1 MRFYKKNKPAKIQIK
16 TKSIFVCLYIFSANS
31 FFQKQIQKQ
40 NETNKFTFFVWKEIL
55 FKIFSKN
62 KFKEKKIQIQLRN

>member
-31 FFQKQIQKQ
+31 FFR
-40 NETNKFTFFVWKEIL
+40 NK
-55 FKIFSKN
+55 SKN
-62 KFKEKKIQIQLRN
+62 KMKQINLLFLYGKKYFLKFLAKTNLKRKKYKFI